1 MLRSL
6 LVAIALCAASSLAC
20 SGNQNLQKVEAPAGG
35 VTLAYDLAPGQIYKG
50 NVRSSETVRATT
62 GASLS
67 RGFSFD
73 VTLAVRGPD
82 PKGQGTLVTARYAN
96 VDIRWGLPS
105 GATFSVGELVSKATS
120 QLQGLEVDFN
130 VDETGKVLYMP
141 DIPTDMPEELRF
153 VLQEAVDTLETAFL
167 PVPARPLKIGDTW
180 KDDKTRGKKGKLGR
194 YLQATATSKVE
205 GFFRDDA
212 KKSDVT
218 KLSISETETE
228 ITTAK
233 TGSHEL
239 KKETTTAALFAHT
252 DHYLS
257 SLVRERQ
264 TFDPGNATI
273 FTKLEVTWSKGSTAQ
288 GTASAVKQVQDITD
302 PCHPDYVGGEDC
314 QPDGGANPGDKAA
327 PTEPPPAGE
336 TVPATPPAG

>member
-1 MLRSL
+1 MLRRL
-6 LVAIALCAASSLAC
+6 LVALALCAAPSLAC
-20 SGNQNLQKVEAPAGG
+20 SGNQNLQKVEGPASG
-35 VTLAYDLAPGQIYKG
+35 VTLGYDLAAGQIYKG

-82 PKGQGTLVTARYAN
+82 PKGQGTLVTARYSN
-96 VDIRWGLPS
+96 VDIRWGLPP

-130 VDETGKVLYMP
+130 VDETGKVLFMP
-141 DIPTDMPEELRF
+141 DLPSDMPEELRF
-153 VLQEAVDTLETAFL
+153 VLQEAIDTLETAFL
-167 PVPARPLKIGDTW
+167 PVPARPLKVGDTW

-205 GFFRDDA
+205 GFFRDAA
-212 KKSDVT
+212 KNSEVT

-239 KKETTTAALFAHT
+239 KKETSTSALFAHA
-252 DHYLS
+252 DRYLT
-257 SLVRERQ
+257 SLTRERQ

-273 FTKLEVTWSKGSTAQ
+273 FTKLEVNWSKGPTAQ
-288 GTASAVKQVQDITD
+288 ATAGAVKQVQDISD
-302 PCHPDYVGGEDC
+302 PCHPDYVGGEEC
-314 QPDGGANPGDKAA
+314 QPAGAADPGDKAA
-327 PTEPPPAGE
+327 PTEPPPAGDP
-336 TVPATPPAG
+336 VPATPPA